1 MTKNIIKNRICLNY
15 PIWAIRVIVMLL
27 CMNNIAH
34 AQQQEMMV
42 RISEIEI
49 LPQHLE
55 EYKAILKE
63 EAEASVRLEEGVIA
77 IFPMF
82 QKDNPTQVRILEM
95 YKDNEAYQSHLK
107 TEHFLKYKTMT
118 LQMVKSLKLVDMD
131 ALDMETAVQ
140 IFNKM
145 PANKKYQATP
155 PAPKPFGAEA
165 FQKSDETVIRWM
177 GNGGFFINSRG
188 TTLMVDPLL
197 EGFDMPVLFNAPI
210 DPKEVPHLDAVL
222 ITHSDNDH
230 YSIPTLKE
238 LSPVTEIYHSTVYV
252 DTLMKNEGFTSK
264 GHSIGDSFKVGKVK
278 ITLTPADHDWQNE
291 DPNRTRNFAKEDCAG
306 FLIETADGT
315 IWAQGDSRL
324 LPEHLNLPVPDAIFF
339 DFSDNEWHFTLEG
352 ALKIA
357 EAYPDTPLLLSHWG
371 TVDAPDFTPF
381 NADPEKLKSL
391 VKNPERVIVLAPGE
405 AYTLTPLKKK

>member
-1 MTKNIIKNRICLNY
+1 
-15 PIWAIRVIVMLL
+15 
-27 CMNNIAH
+27 MNNTLH

-49 LPQHLE
+49 HPQHLE
-55 EYKAILKE
+55 EYKIILKE
-63 EAEASVRLEEGVIA
+63 EAEASVRLEKGVIA

-95 YKDNEAYQSHLK
+95 YKDQEAYQSHLK
-107 TEHFLKYKTMT
+107 TEHFLKYKTTT
-118 LQMVKSLKLVDMD
+118 LHMVKALKLVDMD
-131 ALDMETAVQ
+131 ALDPDAAVQ
-140 IFNKM
+140 IFKKV

-165 FQKSDETVIRWM
+165 FQKSDKTVIRWM

-197 EGFDMPVLFNAPI
+197 KGFDMPVLFNSPI
-210 DPKEVPHLDAVL
+210 EPKDIPHLDAVL

-238 LSPVTEIYHSTVYV
+238 LSPVTKIFHSTVYV
-252 DTLMKNEGFTSK
+252 DSLMKNEGFRSK
-264 GHSIGDSFKVGKVK
+264 GHRIGDQFKVRQVKVR
-278 ITLTPADHDWQNE
+278 LTPADHDWQNQN
-291 DPNRTRNFAKEDCAG
+291 PTRTRNFLKEDFAG
-306 FLIETADGT
+306 FLLDTPDGT

-324 LPEHLNLPVPDAIFF
+324 MQEHLNLPAPDAIFF

-357 EAYPDTPLLLSHWG
+357 NAYPDTPLLLSHWG
-371 TVDAPDFTPF
+371 TIDAPDFTPF
-381 NADPEKLKSL
+381 NADPEKLKRL

-405 AYTLTPLKKK
+405 EYTLKPLKKP

>member
-1 MTKNIIKNRICLNY
+1 
-15 PIWAIRVIVMLL
+15 
-27 CMNNIAH
+27 MNNIAH